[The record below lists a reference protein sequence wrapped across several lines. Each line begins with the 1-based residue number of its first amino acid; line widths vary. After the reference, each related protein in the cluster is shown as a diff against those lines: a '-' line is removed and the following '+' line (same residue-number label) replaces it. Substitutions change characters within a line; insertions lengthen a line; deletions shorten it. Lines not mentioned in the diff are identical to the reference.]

1 MSFESGESYSGFRL
15 SLQESISE
23 LNSLALLFTHEK
35 TGAEVLVME
44 NDDDNKVFSATFK
57 TPPSNDRGVAHI
69 LEHSVLCGSRKYP
82 VKEPFLELLKGSLQT
97 FLNAM
102 TFPDKTMYPVASR
115 NKKDFFNLMDVYLD
129 AVFYPNI
136 TAETFMQ
143 EGWHHELE
151 AVDKEITYKGVV

>member
-1 MSFESGESYSGFRL
+1 MSFDLGESYSGFQLR
-15 SLQESISE
+15 QRESISE
-23 LNSLALLFTHEK
+23 LNSLALLFTHLK
-35 TGAEVLVME
+35 TGAEVLVIE

-102 TFPDKTMYPVASR
+102 TFPDKTMYPVA
-115 NKKDFFNLMDVYLD
+115 
-129 AVFYPNI
+129 
-136 TAETFMQ
+136 
-143 EGWHHELE
+143 
-151 AVDKEITYKGVV
+151 